1 MSDTHSSEPTPPD
14 INARVVELTTENAR
28 LAAERLQYRKLYLDM
43 LETCRKLEQ
52 GILGQ
57 KRERLTGADACT
69 TLSLLSML
77 LGDAAAPSAAPAV
90 EEPTPV
96 RAHTRQKPTGRRPL
110 PENLPRVDV
119 EVLPPEVLRLGLDA
133 FERIGEDVT
142 ETVERRPGSLV
153 VVRTHKAKFVPKGR
167 KRNAET
173 QVLQAPPPEL
183 PIPRGLAGPGLLADT
198 IVRRWQDHLPL
209 HRLERIYE
217 REGLM
222 LPRATV
228 CDWHLELAKLTRPLI
243 AAMWKDALTA
253 PYLCTDATG
262 VLVQA
267 KEKCRLGHFWV
278 VVAPELHVLFAFTPK
293 HDAAAVDKLL
303 RNYKGYLVADAHAVF
318 DHLFRKG
325 DVVEVGCWAHAR
337 RYWFKTLGSD
347 PDRAKYAL
355 AYINGLFQIER
366 AVAQAPPAERLRVR
380 QIQSRPLVDGFFA
393 WCDEQADQVLD
404 QTPAAQAIGY
414 ARNQRQALCRFLE
427 DGRLPIHNNGS
438 ERQLRREAVG
448 RKNWLFLG
456 NDYGGEANTSFVSL
470 LASCQLHKLEPW
482 AYLRDIL
489 CLLPSW
495 SVQRVLDLAP
505 AYWVNTAARE
515 DVQCT
520 LAANIYRQAT
530 LGPSDPHRTTP

>member
-1 MSDTHSSEPTPPD
+1 VSDTQSSEPTPSD
-14 INARVVELTTENAR
+14 IKTLVVELTATNVR
-28 LAAERLQYRKLYLDM
+28 LAAEREQYRKLYLDM

-57 KRERLTGADACT
+57 KRERLTGADAST

-77 LGDAAAPSAAPAV
+77 LGDAAAAPSAAPTV

-96 RAHTRQKPTGRRPL
+96 RAHMRQKPTGRRPL

-119 EVLPPEVLRLGLDA
+119 EVLPPEVQRRGLDA

-153 VVRTHKAKFVPKGR
+153 VVRTHKPKFVPRDR

-173 QVLQAPPPEL
+173 QVLQAAPPEL
-183 PIPRGLAGPGLLADT
+183 PIERGLAGPGLLADT

-209 HRLERIYE
+209 NRLERIYG
-217 REGLM
+217 REGLV

-228 CDWHLELAKLTRPLI
+228 CDWHLDLTVLVRPLI
-243 AAMWKDALTA
+243 EAMWRDALQA

-278 VVAPELHVLFAFTPK
+278 VLAPELHVLFGFTPK
-293 HDAAAVDKLL
+293 HDAASVDKLL
-303 RNYKGYLVADAHAVF
+303 RNYKGYLVADAHVVF
-318 DHLFRKG
+318 DHLFRRG
-325 DVVEVGCWAHAR
+325 VVEVGCWAHAR
-337 RYWFKTLGSD
+337 RYYFKALGSD
-347 PDRAKYAL
+347 PDRARHAL
-355 AYINGLFQIER
+355 AYINGLFQVER
-366 AVAQAPPAERLRVR
+366 AVAQARPAERHQVR
-380 QIQSRPLVDGFFA
+380 QVQSRPLVDGFFL

-404 QTPAAQAIGY
+404 DTPIAHAIGY

-456 NDYGGEANTSFVSL
+456 SDYGGEANSTFVSL
-470 LASCQLHKLEPW
+470 LASCQLHDIEPW
-482 AYLRDIL
+482 AYLRDLL

-495 SVQRVLDLAP
+495 PVRRVLELAP
-505 AYWVNTAARE
+505 AYWSRTSANE
-515 DVQCT
+515 DVQRA
-520 LAANIYRQAT
+520 LAANIFRQAT